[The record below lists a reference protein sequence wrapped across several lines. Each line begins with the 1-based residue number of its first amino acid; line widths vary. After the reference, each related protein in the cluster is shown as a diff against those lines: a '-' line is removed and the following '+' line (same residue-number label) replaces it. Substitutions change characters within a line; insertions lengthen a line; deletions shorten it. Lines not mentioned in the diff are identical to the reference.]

1 LKVFSLL
8 DHRRTHRNHDLE
20 IKSILEAAAFDADLA
35 AQRAIAELAIT
46 EPPAVPSPIGI
57 MKIARRVPVT
67 MKAG

>member
-1 LKVFSLL
+1 
-8 DHRRTHRNHDLE
+8 
-20 IKSILEAAAFDADLA
+20 LEAAAFDADLA